1 MLYTYHMLLPKILSI
16 HFFSKLQVFVFFC
29 FCLFVCHTSI
39 SIRGNVGAQC
49 LQRFFDEA
57 EFSEHKQEVGSA
69 ASVQNPPMIH
79 MVKMK
84 RHGNLI
90 TH

>member
-1 MLYTYHMLLPKILSI
+1 MLYTYHMLLPKILFI
-16 HFFSKLQVFVFFC
+16 HFFSKLEVFVV
-29 FCLFVCHTSI
+29 FCLSHFDFYQ
-39 SIRGNVGAQC
+39 GNVVAQC
-49 LQRFFDEA
+49 LQRFCDEA

-69 ASVQNPPMIH
+69 ASVQNPPMIQ